1 MKKIIL
7 LGLLGIIVL
16 IFFHFDLDQY
26 LTLEYVKTQQQ
37 IIDRYYAENRVLAL
51 LGFFVLYVVVTG
63 VSLPGATVL
72 TLAGGAVFGLTT
84 GLILIS
90 FASTIGASIAFLV
103 SRYLFRDAVQNRFGA
118 SLKAI
123 NDGIDKDGPFYLFA
137 LRLVPAFPF
146 FVINLVMGLTSCAYG
161 HFSGSVSWACL
172 PVPWSTSTP
181 VRNWR
186 RSNRPAVFSA
196 VKFCCRFYC
205 WQCCLLSVEKSSR

>member
-7 LGLLGIIVL
+7 FGLLGIIVL
-16 IFFHFDLDQY
+16 IFFHFDLGQY
-26 LTLEYVKTQQQ
+26 LTIEYVKAQQQ

-51 LGFFVLYVVVTG
+51 LGFFVLYVVITG

-72 TLAGGAVFGLTT
+72 TLVGGAVFGLTT

-103 SRYLFRDAVQNRFGA
+103 SRYLFRDAVQNRFGT

-123 NDGIDKDGPFYLFA
+123 NDGIDRDGPFYLFA

-146 FVINLVMGLTSCAYG
+146 FVINLVMGLTTLRLWTFFWVSQLGMFAGTVVYVNAG
-161 HFSGSVSWACL
+161 TQLAQREAARGIFSGEI
-172 PVPWSTSTP
+172 
-181 VRNWR
+181 
-186 RSNRPAVFSA
+186 
-196 VKFCCRFYC
+196 
-205 WQCCLLSVEKSSR
+205 LLSFLLLAMLPA